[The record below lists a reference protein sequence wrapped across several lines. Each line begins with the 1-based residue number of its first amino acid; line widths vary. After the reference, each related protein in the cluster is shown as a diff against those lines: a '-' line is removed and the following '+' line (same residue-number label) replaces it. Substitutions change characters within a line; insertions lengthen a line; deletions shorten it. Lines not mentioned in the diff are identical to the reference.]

1 MHSACPTAA
10 AGASLSSSDAPSV
23 ANTFGV
29 GQKFAEFGN
38 PESTTAVST
47 EAVRLRGLPHYPSA
61 VGQAAR

>member
-38 PESTTAVST
+38 PAVTAAAT